1 MTLRKLLLAA
11 PVVLLPFSHSAQG
24 KLNAQ
29 GKGVPP
35 AELLKPLTESWP
47 TYSGDYSGKRY
58 SALKQI
64 NRTTVKNLTLAWVAE
79 LNEGP
84 RTPGFGGGRGGGG
97 GGGGGAAPVIIGGE
111 GTGEFMAGSGTVKG
125 SALVVDGTI
134 YVTMPDN
141 AWALDARDGH
151 ELWHY
156 YWKTRG
162 GTHIANRGLGMWNNY
177 LYMETPDNYLV
188 SLEAKTGK
196 ERWHKVIADFSLQ
209 YFSTTAPIIVDNHV
223 LVGTGNDLDS
233 PGFLQSF
240 DAESGELR
248 WKFYT
253 VPMNPGDPG
262 LDTWPNL
269 DAARHGGG
277 QHWIPGVYDPETDL
291 YIFGSGNPT
300 PAYTPGRGE
309 GDNLFTCSLVAVNV
323 DTGKMAWYFQTS
335 PHDMHDWDSAQT
347 PILIDGVINGRK
359 RKLVSTAARN
369 GYFFT
374 LDRVT
379 GEHIVTSKY
388 GKATNWVKE
397 VAKNGSLRRNPDK
410 DPTVGGA
417 LVSPTAG
424 GTINWEP
431 PAFNP
436 DTGLFYVSAWE
447 NYATIYR
454 KEESTY
460 QPGRNFSGGG
470 FTVLSPTPGAPTIG
484 IGRRSPINNWT
495 DEVGSG
501 ATIAIDPRTGEH
513 KWKFQQFDVNDSGI
527 MTTASDLLFT
537 GGREGY
543 FYALDARDGKLLWRA
558 NLGGQIV
565 MAPVTYM
572 VGNKQ
577 HVSVISGHTLVTF
590 ALRD

>member
-1 MTLRKLLLAA
+1 MTPRKQSLILSRPVALALIALA
-11 PVVLLPFSHSAQG
+11 PIVLTAGLSG
-24 KLNAQ
+24 Q
-29 GKGVPP
+29 GKGVAP
-35 AELLKPLTESWP
+35 ADLLRPLSDSWP

-58 SALKQI
+58 SALKHI
-64 NRTTVKNLTLAWVAE
+64 NKSTVKNLTLAWVAR
-79 LNEGP
+79 LTDGP
-84 RTPGFGGGRGGGG
+84 GGPGGR
-97 GGGGGAAPVIIGGE
+97 PVIVGGE
-111 GTGEFMAGSGTVKG
+111 GTGEFVGGGGDTIKG

-134 YVTMPDN
+134 YISTPDN

-151 ELWHY
+151 ERWHY
-156 YWKTRG
+156 YWKTKG
-162 GTHIANRGLGMWNNY
+162 GTHVGNRGLGMWNNY
-177 LYMETPDNYLV
+177 LYLETPDNYLV

-196 ERWHKVIADFSLQ
+196 ERWHKVIADFNLQ
-209 YFSTTAPIIVDNHV
+209 YFSTTAPVIVDNHV

-240 DAESGELR
+240 DAETGDLR

-262 LDTWPNL
+262 LDTWPSL
-269 DAARHGGG
+269 DAARHGGA
-277 QHWIPGVYDPETDL
+277 QPWLPGAYDPETRL
-291 YIFGSGNPT
+291 YIIGTGNPT

-388 GKATNWVKE
+388 GLATNWVKE
-397 VAKNGSLRRNPDK
+397 IAKNGSLRRNPDK

-436 DTGLFYVSAWE
+436 DTGLFYVSERNGYTLFYLTETDPRGSMGLGGVEQVGVGSAGSFLT
-447 NYATIYR
+447 AIDYR
-454 KEESTY
+454 TGKIVWRRPY
-460 QPGRNFSGGG
+460 PGGANGGG
-470 FTVLSPTPGAPTIG
+470 GGLL
-484 IGRRSPINNWT
+484 
-495 DEVGSG
+495 
-501 ATIAIDPRTGEH
+501 
-513 KWKFQQFDVNDSGI
+513 
-527 MTTASDLLFT
+527 TTAGGLVFAGDAGGNIVAYDATNGSPLWHSHIGDVTAPPQTYLLDGRQYLLVAIGDTYYAFT
-537 GGREGY
+537 LY
-543 FYALDARDGKLLWRA
+543 
-558 NLGGQIV
+558 
-565 MAPVTYM
+565 
-572 VGNKQ
+572 
-577 HVSVISGHTLVTF
+577 
-590 ALRD
+590 